1 MINAKKQESRPR
13 GSVSYPMEYYRID
26 TSEPNY
32 DLPYHWHIEFE
43 FIHILRGEYTLFAG
57 TREYVLKAGDF
68 FLMSSGILHG
78 DSERFRG
85 KCIYESLVFD
95 PNIMMINNYATVPFL
110 ERLIEGE
117 NYFSIL
123 HCTDETDFSKRLLE
137 LFKTVKAKNEGY
149 AYETISLLFQLFG
162 FIDLHKMYERNEHY
176 MKENGKLIWLKC
188 VMNLIKQKYG
198 ESISLAQMADSA
210 GFSPKYF
217 CRVFHEVT
225 HYTPME
231 YLNQYRINRA
241 AEMLLGT
248 DESIEDIAYDCG
260 FNDISYFIKLFKRY
274 KNKTPLKYRAEGQE
288 ETAPVQMDKKSEH
301 ENEKTE

>member
-13 GSVSYPMEYYRID
+13 GSVSYPMEYYKID
-26 TSEPNY
+26 TSEPDY

-57 TREYVLKAGDF
+57 TREYVLKTGDF

-95 PNIMMINNYATVPFL
+95 PNIMMINNYITGTFL

-123 HCTDETDFSKRLLE
+123 QNTDDSDFSKTIAE
-137 LFKTVKAKNEGY
+137 LFKVVKTKSEGY
-149 AYETISLLFQLFG
+149 AWVTISLLFHLLGTIEHNKQ
-162 FIDLHKMYERNEHY
+162 YERNEHY
-176 MKENGKLIWLKC
+176 MKESGKLIWLKC

-198 ESISLAQMADSA
+198 EPISLAQMADSA

-241 AEMLLGT
+241 AERLLST
-248 DESIEDIAYDCG
+248 DDFIEDIAYECG

-274 KNKTPLKYRAEGQE
+274 KNKTPLKYRTEGQTE
-288 ETAPVQMDKKSEH
+288 NVPVQT
-301 ENEKTE
+301 KTDATQF

>member
-13 GSVSYPMEYYRID
+13 GSVSYPMEYYKID
-26 TSEPNY
+26 TSEPDY

-57 TREYVLKAGDF
+57 TREYVLKTGDY

-95 PNIMMINNYATVPFL
+95 PNIMMINNYITDTFL

-123 HCTDETDFSKRLLE
+123 QNTDDSDFSKTISE
-137 LFKTVKAKNEGY
+137 LFKVVKTKSEGY
-149 AYETISLLFQLFG
+149 AWSTISLLFHLLGLIEHNKQ
-162 FIDLHKMYERNEHY
+162 YERNEHF
-176 MKENGKLIWLKC
+176 MKEGGKLIWLKC

-198 ESISLAQMADSA
+198 EQISLAQMADSA

-241 AEMLLGT
+241 AEMLLST
-248 DESIEDIAYDCG
+248 DEFIEDIAYECG

-274 KNKTPLKYRAEGQE
+274 KNKTPLKYRTEGQAE
-288 ETAPVQMDKKSEH
+288 NVPVQTREDGVK
-301 ENEKTE
+301 

>member
-13 GSVSYPMEYYRID
+13 GSVSYPMEYYRIN
-26 TSEPNY
+26 TEEPDY

-85 KCIYESLVFD
+85 KCVYESLVFD

-123 HCTDETDFSKRLLE
+123 QITDDGELAKTLTE
-137 LFKTVKAKNEGY
+137 LFKTVKTKTEGY
-149 AYETISLLFQLFG
+149 AYSTISLLFKLLG
-162 FIDLHKMYERNEHY
+162 YIDLHKLYERNEHY
-176 MKENGKLIWLKC
+176 MKEGGKLIWLKC

-198 ESISLAQMADSA
+198 ESITLAQMADSA

-241 AEMLLGT
+241 AEMLLST
-248 DESIEDIAYDCG
+248 EESIEDIAYYCG

-274 KNKTPLKYRAEGQE
+274 KNKTPLKYRAEGIKE
-288 ETAPVQMDKKSEH
+288 SSPVQMEKET
-301 ENEKTE
+301 ENEKTK

>member
-13 GSVSYPMEYYRID
+13 GSVSYPMEYYKID
-26 TSEPNY
+26 TSEPDY

-57 TREYVLKAGDF
+57 TREYVLKTGDF

-85 KCIYESLVFD
+85 KCVYESLVFD
-95 PNIMMINNYATVPFL
+95 PNIMMINNYVTDTFL

-123 HCTDETDFSKRLLE
+123 QNTDDSDFSKTIAE
-137 LFKTVKAKNEGY
+137 LFKVVKTKSEGY
-149 AYETISLLFQLFG
+149 AWSTISLLFHLLGAIEHNKQ
-162 FIDLHKMYERNEHY
+162 YERNEHY
-176 MKENGKLIWLKC
+176 MKEGGKLIWLKC

-198 ESISLAQMADSA
+198 EQISLAQMADSA

-231 YLNQYRINRA
+231 YLNQYRVNRA
-241 AEMLLGT
+241 AEMLLST

-274 KNKTPLKYRAEGQE
+274 KNKTPLKYRAEGLVE
-288 ETAPVQMDKKSEH
+288 STPVHTEKISET

>member
-26 TSEPNY
+26 TEAPDY

-57 TREYVLKAGDF
+57 TREYVLKPGDF
-68 FLMSSGILHG
+68 FLLSSGILHG

-95 PNIMMINNYATVPFL
+95 PNIMQINNYLTGSFL

-117 NYFSIL
+117 YYFSIL
-123 HCTDETDFSKRLLE
+123 KQASDDEISRILTE
-137 LFKTVKAKNEGY
+137 LFKTVKTQHEGY
-149 AYETISLLFQLFG
+149 AYSTISLLFQLLG
-162 FIDLHKMYERNEHY
+162 YIDCHKMYEQNEHY
-176 MKENGKLIWLKC
+176 MKEGGKLIWLKC
-188 VMNLIKQKYG
+188 VMNLIKQKYS
-198 ESISLAQMADSA
+198 EQISLAQMADSA

-231 YLNQYRINRA
+231 YLNQYRVNRA
-241 AEMLLGT
+241 AEMLLST
-248 DESIEDIAYDCG
+248 DESIEDIAYNCG

-274 KNKTPLKYRAEGQE
+274 KNITPLKYRTEGQSE
-288 ETAPVQMDKKSEH
+288 SVPVLVNS
-301 ENEKTE
+301 N

>member
-1 MINAKKQESRPR
+1 MINSKKQESRPR
-13 GSVSYPMEYYRID
+13 GSVSYPMEYYKINTED
-26 TSEPNY
+26 PDY

-57 TREYVLKAGDF
+57 TKEYVLKTGDF

-85 KCIYESLVFD
+85 KCVYESLVFD
-95 PNIMMINNYATVPFL
+95 PNIMMINNYLTVPFL
-110 ERLIEGE
+110 ERLMEGE
-117 NYFSIL
+117 FYFSIL
-123 HCTDETDFSKRLLE
+123 RNTEDAEACRILSE
-137 LFKTVKAKNEGY
+137 LFKTVKTQREGY
-149 AYETISLLFQLFG
+149 AYSTISLLFQLMG
-162 FIDLHKMYERNEHY
+162 YIDSNKLYEQNEHF
-176 MKENGKLIWLKC
+176 MKEGGKLIWLKC

-198 ESISLAQMADSA
+198 EQISLAQMADSA

-241 AEMLLGT
+241 AEMLFTT
-248 DESIEDIAYDCG
+248 DSSIEDIAYDCG

-274 KNKTPLKYRAEGQE
+274 KNKTPLKYRSEGQ
-288 ETAPVQMDKKSEH
+288 
-301 ENEKTE
+301 NEKQ

>member
-1 MINAKKQESRPR
+1 M
-13 GSVSYPMEYYRID
+13 
-26 TSEPNY
+26 
-32 DLPYHWHIEFE
+32 
-43 FIHILRGEYTLFAG
+43 FAG

-123 HCTDETDFSKRLLE
+123 QCTDETDFSKRLLE

-288 ETAPVQMDKKSEH
+288 ESAPVQMDKKSEH
-301 ENEKTE
+301 EK